1 MWLFK
6 ELDFLQIFPAG
17 LTNKSNKWLWLWS
30 TLMRLECVT
39 RMQLSCASSKG
50 GSVEKPTDPRDEQK
64 TLEIQCKL
72 SYQASATRDTFQQQ
86 CTWKEKFRMVVIIWC
101 SNWMFSW
108 CFLDSWMLWAHVFV
122 KSWCQCHISPMNFG
136 CFKICH
142 ASRTTIE
149 RSLSAYHSRR
159 NPGQTSQKRGS
170 QPLQCSNSLKSLA
183 IKFQPKNS
191 LKGTFRQVSYQRSKG
206 LNGQT
211 WPISVVKTGQDTSSR
226 TRRQSSCN
234 RRSTSAWW
242 ELVGAGTWPCETI
255 IMTLWTREVRGYK
268 HLWKTMKIQGRK
280 L

>member
-1 MWLFK
+1 
-6 ELDFLQIFPAG
+6 
-17 LTNKSNKWLWLWS
+17 
-30 TLMRLECVT
+30 
-39 RMQLSCASSKG
+39 
-50 GSVEKPTDPRDEQK
+50 
-64 TLEIQCKL
+64 
-72 SYQASATRDTFQQQ
+72 
-86 CTWKEKFRMVVIIWC
+86 
-101 SNWMFSW
+101 
-108 CFLDSWMLWAHVFV
+108 MLWAHVFV

-206 LNGQT
+206 LNGQA

-255 IMTLWTREVRGYK
+255 IMTL
-268 HLWKTMKIQGRK
+268 
-280 L
+280 